1 MDDLIRGIFEELE
14 FEYIENRL
22 SEPDILFV
30 IYYKN
35 DDKKEYFVATFFN
48 SLKNIDEVQK
58 KIHAKLRKDWKELNL
73 KSDWE
78 KNTTMLI
85 FYRTDL
91 LPVEKSINSDIL
103 EIEEN
108 PYFFKKHVFA
118 YTDHQVEQ
126 FNNNKKSLS
135 NRDFLS
141 EYINTVAKY
150 EEFKKSS
157 KDLSENLY
165 ALISRL
171 HIKLPFLSLPVVPQE
186 KYNVV
191 ADFKENLSEK
201 EKSYYEFLIELDK
214 LDADSYEKMEKLVW
228 MDLN

>member
-1 MDDLIRGIFEELE
+1 MNDLIKGIFEELE

-35 DDKKEYFVATFFN
+35 DDKKEYFIATFFN
-48 SLKNIDEVQK
+48 SLKSIDEVQK
-58 KIHAKLRKDWKELNL
+58 KIHAKLRKDWQGLNL

-85 FYRTDL
+85 FYCTDL

-118 YTDHQVEQ
+118 YTDRQVEQ
-126 FNNNKKSLS
+126 FNNNKKLLS
-135 NRDFLS
+135 NSDFLS
-141 EYINTVAKY
+141 EYINNVAKY

-165 ALISRL
+165 ALMSRL

-186 KYNVV
+186 KHDVV
-191 ADFKENLSEK
+191 ADFKENFSEK
-201 EKSYYEFLIELDK
+201 EKSYYDFLIELNK
-214 LDADSYEKMEKLVW
+214 LDTDSYEEMEKLAW